1 MDLASLYFSSK
12 GRISR
17 KAYWL
22 ASLPLLA
29 LYIVA
34 ELLRDRGEAS
44 LEDAVLALI
53 VLLVLMVP
61 NVMLAIKRSHDRG
74 KSGWF
79 VLVSFIPVIGPI
91 WLLVELGFLRGSEG
105 ENRFGPDPLAA
116 TPDAVLA

>member
-1 MDLASLYFSSK
+1 MDLTSLYFSSK

-17 KAYWL
+17 KVYWL

-29 LYIVA
+29 LYVVA
-34 ELLRDRGEAS
+34 ELLRDGEAS

-61 NVMLAIKRSHDRG
+61 NVTLAIKRCHDRG

-79 VLVSFIPVIGPI
+79 VLISFIPVIGSI

-116 TPDAVLA
+116 TPDAVLAS